1 MKKIFN
7 ISAMLLTAAM
17 FLTSCAA
24 FHAGYMQSSGSLN
37 KNNFT
42 YVKMNA
48 QGTST
53 ATYIVGIGG
62 MGKANLVNE
71 AKQDL
76 LTKNPLKD
84 NQALVNVTVNY
95 TTATYLGIYT
105 TRTCTVSGDI
115 VEYKSN

>member
-1 MKKIFN
+1 
-7 ISAMLLTAAM
+7 MLVTAAV
-17 FLTSCAA
+17 FLSGCAA
-24 FHAGYMQSSGSLN
+24 VHNGYMQGSGSLD

-48 QGTST
+48 QGKST

-62 MGKANLVNE
+62 MNKKNLVNE

-76 LTKNPLKD
+76 LTQNPLKE

-95 TTATYLGIYT
+95 TTASYLGIYT

-115 VEYKSN
+115 VEYK